1 MSGHSK
7 WATTKHKKAAI
18 DAKRGKLFAKLIK
31 NIEVAAK
38 QGGGDP
44 AGNPTLYDAI
54 QKAKKSSVPNKN
66 IDSAVKRG
74 SGAESGGVDYQG
86 ISYEVY
92 GPQGV
97 AILVECLTDNK
108 NRAAMEVR
116 TAVTRN
122 GGTMAD
128 PGSVSRLFTRKG
140 VIVVP
145 KAQEDR
151 EVTEDDVLEATL
163 DAGAEEVNDL
173 DDAYEVQSEAT
184 DMVAVRTALQDAGI
198 DYDSADVQFVP
209 SLEIPVDAD
218 GAGKVMRLVDALE
231 DLDDVQDV
239 FTNVDIPADVLA
251 ELEAAD
257 A

>member
-54 QKAKKSSVPNKN
+54 QTATTSSVPNKN

-128 PGSVSRLFTRKG
+128 PGSVSRLFNRTG
-140 VIVVP
+140 VVVVP
-145 KAQEDR
+145 KSQDQDGATR

-173 DDAYEVQSEAT
+173 DDAFQVQSEAT
-184 DMVAVRTALQDAGI
+184 DVVAVRTSLQDAGI
-198 DYDSADVQFVP
+198 DYDSADVEFVP
-209 SLEIPVDAD
+209 SMEIPVDAD
-218 GAGKVMRLVDALE
+218 GAG
-231 DLDDVQDV
+231 
-239 FTNVDIPADVLA
+239 
-251 ELEAAD
+251 
-257 A
+257 